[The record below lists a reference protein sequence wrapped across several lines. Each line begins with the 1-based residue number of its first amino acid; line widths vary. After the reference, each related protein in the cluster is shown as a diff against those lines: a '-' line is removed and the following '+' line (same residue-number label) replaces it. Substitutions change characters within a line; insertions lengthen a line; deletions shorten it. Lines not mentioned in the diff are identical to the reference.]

1 MSKILIELL
10 SVQFK
15 FFLQQFLSIIWQF
28 ARCIYKAFP
37 STISFVIF
45 GRSQYTSSPEK
56 AAIGCPNRDLITT
69 MRDFPKSL
77 VLQTICNNAIQ
88 FRKLFFESDQ
98 FPIFQKTMSGISG
111 CADFIS
117 ARIKKFIIK
126 FQRNSIILLNA
137 NADPDFI
144 IEENL
149 LSICK

>member
-1 MSKILIELL
+1 MFLCYLIVANQYIHLLFPDLFLRANCLYLSNNNFFSAFMSKTLIELL

-15 FFLQQFLSIIWQF
+15 FFLQQFFVNNLVVCPMYIQ
-28 ARCIYKAFP
+28 AFP

-45 GRSQYTSSPEK
+45 GRSSGTSQYTSSPEK

-98 FPIFQKTMSGISG
+98 FPIF
-111 CADFIS
+111 
-117 ARIKKFIIK
+117 
-126 FQRNSIILLNA
+126 
-137 NADPDFI
+137 
-144 IEENL
+144 
-149 LSICK
+149 